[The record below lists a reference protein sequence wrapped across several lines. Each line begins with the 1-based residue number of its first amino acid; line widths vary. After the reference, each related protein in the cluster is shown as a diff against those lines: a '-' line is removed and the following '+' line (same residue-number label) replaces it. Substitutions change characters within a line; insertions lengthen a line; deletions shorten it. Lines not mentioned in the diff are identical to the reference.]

1 MQQIIFIVV
10 SWIIR
15 EVVLKFL
22 VIAAIYSALVLL
34 VPMVVGFITPYIS
47 TAGLNSAFAAV
58 PDGVYFFFYYMRLDV
73 GLPLLISAS
82 IASFLIRRLPV
93 VG

>member
-1 MQQIIFIVV
+1 MQQIFFIVV
-10 SWIIR
+10 SWVIR
-15 EVVLKFL
+15 EVVVKFL
-22 VIAAIYSALVLL
+22 VIAAIYAALVLL

>member
-1 MQQIIFIVV
+1 MQQIFFIIV
-10 SWIIR
+10 SWIVR
-15 EVVLKFL
+15 EVVVKFL
-22 VIAAIYSALVLL
+22 IIAAIYAALVLL

-47 TAGLNSAFAAV
+47 TAGLNSAFGAV